1 MTDIMTRSPGH
12 GLALIQAEMNRQHV
26 DALRSFEMS
35 GDTAALIA
43 QALGRRSRLILLGM
57 GGSHCVNRCAEVAY
71 RASGVDATALAASEA
86 LYAPLPERL
95 PCTTILT
102 SQSGNSVEIVR
113 LLEAPWIGEAFGITL
128 EADSRLGRKLPCL
141 LGQGGSERAFAAT
154 RSLLITLALHAT
166 VLEALGAPQDA
177 LRALLAAPPA
187 IPDLGPA
194 LAVLRAARGIVFS
207 GRGALKGVAE
217 AGALGLLELARMPG
231 FALDGGQFRHGPI
244 EALEPDLGVVLLRAD
259 EETAG
264 LAQGLAEICAAA
276 GVRPVVLDASVLPD
290 LAGCVTLRLPPC
302 RGLMAALQLL
312 PPLQHLLIE
321 VAKTRV
327 AEVGVP
333 LRASKVTTSE

>member
-43 QALGRRSRLILLGM
+43 QALGRRDRLILLGM

-71 RASGVDATALAASEA
+71 RASGVDAIALAASEA
-86 LYAPLPERL
+86 LYAPPPEGLPR
-95 PCTTILT
+95 TTILT
-102 SQSGNSVEIVR
+102 SQSGNSAEIVR

-128 EADSRLGRKLPCL
+128 EADSCLGRTLPCL
-141 LGQGGSERAFAAT
+141 LGQGGGERAFAAT
-154 RSLLITLALHAT
+154 RSLLITLALHAA
-166 VLEALGAPQDA
+166 VLEALGALQGA

-187 IPDLGPA
+187 LPDLRPA
-194 LAVLRAARGIVFS
+194 LAVLRAARSIVFS
-207 GRGALKGVAE
+207 GRGALAGVAE

-244 EALEPDLGVVLLRAD
+244 EALGPELGVVLLRAD

-264 LAQGLAEICAAA
+264 LAQGLAEICVAA
-276 GVRPVVLDASVLPD
+276 GVTPVVLDASILPD
-290 LAGCVTLRLPPC
+290 LAGCVTLRLPPS
-302 RGLMAALQLL
+302 RGLAAALQLL

-333 LRASKVTTSE
+333 LRASKVTISE